1 MSLPLLIASLALG
14 AGAPAPAPNAAEEKA
29 AAAFDPARAAA
40 FLDQINLAW
49 TRQRKCGTCHTNYP
63 YVVARPLVSK
73 PGAEHAEVLG
83 FFQDRARNWDKNAP
97 RWPAEV
103 VATAQ
108 ALALHD
114 RLTGAKATS
123 EPAKMALERTWK
135 LQRADGAWD
144 WLKCDWP
151 PSESDDGYG
160 AVAALLAATAA
171 PGYLEGNGEGV
182 ARVER
187 IVSYLKTV
195 KDLPL
200 HHRLHQ
206 AWAAT
211 YDARAMGAS
220 DRDSALDA
228 LVKLQRADGGW
239 NLASLGK
246 WKRKDGTMNDAEAAP
261 SDGYATGLAVLV
273 LSRCRGASD
282 ATRKGVEWLRKE
294 QKDSGR
300 WFTRSLNNDKAHFI
314 THAGTAYAV
323 LGLHAAGALPAGD
336 SVKP

>member
-1 MSLPLLIASLALG
+1 MNSLLLAALLATG
-14 AGAPAPAPNAAEEKA
+14 ADAPAPAPNKADEKA

-40 FLDQINLAW
+40 FLDQVNLAW

-63 YVVARPLVSK
+63 YVVARPLVAK

-114 RLTGAKATS
+114 RISGAKATS
-123 EPAKMALERTWK
+123 EPAKMALDRQWK

-171 PGYLEGNGEGV
+171 PGYLEGNTE
-182 ARVER
+182 AHSRVER
-187 IVSYLKTV
+187 IVSYLGKV

-206 AWAAT
+206 AWAAS
-211 YDARAMGAS
+211 YDPRAMAPA
-220 DRDSALDA
+220 DRDTALAA
-228 LVKLQRADGGW
+228 LLKLQRPDGGW

-246 WKRKDGTMNDAEAAP
+246 WKRKDGTMNEADSAP

-273 LSRCRGASD
+273 LSRCQGASD
-282 ATRKGVEWLRKE
+282 ATRKGVDWLRKD
-294 QKDSGR
+294 QRDSGR
-300 WFTRSLNNDKAHFI
+300 WFVRSLNNDKAHFI

-323 LGLHAAGALPAGD
+323 LGLHAAGALPAPAT
-336 SVKP
+336 VKP